1 MADRFW
7 VGGSGT
13 WNTTSTT
20 NWSATSGGGGGASVP
35 TAADNVYFDGNS
47 AAGTYSVSTS
57 TGLNLNCLD
66 LSIVK
71 PTAGTVTFTDT
82 GVFNIAGSVTVV
94 GTGVTWSAFGAWILT
109 SSVARTVN
117 VSGITLNAVTFNG
130 AGGGSWQ
137 LLTDLNLKTNAGLTL
152 TAGTINLNNF
162 NLVCGLFSSNNSN
175 VRSLQFG
182 TGVVNLTGAGV
193 IWAASSNTNFTMT
206 GNRVINAIT
215 ATTTGIREIQVGT
228 WTAATAPSVNV
239 IAGTSR
245 INITGSYLNI
255 NTTGYTGQLD
265 AGLRTIYGNLTLG
278 AGSTIQITA
287 NATVF
292 APTGITAVLTTN
304 GVVLNFPMTLNG
316 PGGTLQ
322 LADNL
327 TTGIYGVALLEGTL
341 DLNGRVLNAYSIS
354 GTGSLTRSLVTTGA
368 TINLFGNSTIVWS
381 IQSTNFTL
389 TPNTVVNLTY
399 AGASGSRTVVA
410 NAFSEATAPSFV
422 IQAGSDTIDIS
433 GSVKNITFVAFS
445 GIFAIN
451 SRTIYGNL
459 TLSPTMTVASV
470 GASTTTFAATSGVQ
484 TITTNGRAVALSMTI
499 NAPGATVRL
508 ADNLDC
514 STGAITA
521 RSLTLT
527 AGTLDLNDQTLSIVS
542 FSSSNTNTRQ
552 IAFGSTGVM
561 NVTLRNGILWQMPNV
576 TNFSYTGEGRVN
588 LTAATGTT
596 YGTRTVTH
604 ANSVGGSPTTKPPS
618 FYVSGGDGVGD
629 ILLVSSTS
637 YLNSLVF
644 TDSGTQLAN
653 TGKIMYGDLIL
664 SSGMTVAGGV
674 NVTTF
679 AGDGYSQTI
688 DTGDILLDFPITIGA
703 NRIAPL
709 TGVTATDLALTGNNA
724 TIGATRTT
732 TLFSGTLTTE
742 GLNLSTGFFVSNN
755 TNVRAL
761 NIVASIITIS
771 GSGGQ
776 WNITP
781 TNLTLTSGGSTIDF
795 TSTTTTTRTFTGG
808 GLTYYNLNVGGATGT
823 SILNIT
829 GNNTFT
835 GAISSTKTV
844 AHTIQFAAGSTNTI
858 NSWTV
863 NGSSGN
869 LVTVTSATA
878 AAHNLVKSGAGTVNV
893 QYTSISYSNAS
904 PTNKWY
910 ALIVNNNV
918 DAGNNTGW
926 IFVAP
931 PSSSSNFFLLF

>member
-13 WNTTSTT
+13 WNTTNTVNWSTT
-20 NWSATSGGGGGASVP
+20 TGGAGGASVP
-35 TAADNVYFDGNS
+35 TATDNVYFDGAS
-47 AAGTYSVSTS
+47 AAGNYTVSTS
-57 TGLNLNCLD
+57 IGLNLNSLD

-82 GVFNIAGSVTVV
+82 GIFNIAGSVNVIS
-94 GTGVTWSAFGAWILT
+94 TGVTWSAFGNWNLT
-109 SSVARTVN
+109 TTAARTIN
-117 VSGITLNAVTFNG
+117 VSGITLNSITFNG
-130 AGGGSWQ
+130 TGGGSWQ
-137 LLTDLNLKTNAGLTL
+137 LLTDLNVKAANTVTL

-162 NLVCGLFSSNNSN
+162 NLVCGAFSSNNSN

-193 IWAASSNTNFTMT
+193 IWATSTPTNFTMT
-206 GNRVINAIT
+206 GSRVINAIT
-215 ATTTGIREIQVGT
+215 ATTTGVREMQVGN
-228 WTAATAPSVNV
+228 WTATTSPSVNV
-239 IAGTSR
+239 IAGTAR
-245 INITGSYLNI
+245 FLLTGSFLNL
-255 NTTGYTGQLD
+255 NTTGFTGQHD
-265 AGLRTIYGNLTLG
+265 AGTRTIYGNLILG
-278 AGSTIQITA
+278 PGSTMQSTSNQTI
-287 NATVF
+287 F
-292 APTGITAVLTTN
+292 APTNTTTTVTTN
-304 GVVLNFPMTLNG
+304 GVVINCPVTING
-316 PGGTLQ
+316 PGGTL
-322 LADNL
+322 LLGDTF
-327 TTGIYGVALLEGTL
+327 TTAAFTFALIEGTL
-341 DLNGRVLNAYSIS
+341 DLNGKTFSPYAIS
-354 GTGSLTRSLVTTGA
+354 GTGTLSRSIITTG
-368 TINLFGNSTIVWS
+368 STFNITGFSVILWN

-389 TPNTVVNLTY
+389 TPNTVINLPY
-399 AGASGSRTVVA
+399 AGSVGSRTIITY
-410 NAFSEATAPSFV
+410 SLPEAMVPSFV
-422 IQAGSDTIDIS
+422 IQAGSDIVDINGSVRDLTFVSFS
-433 GSVKNITFVAFS
+433 GSLAN
-445 GIFAIN
+445 N

-459 TLSPTMTVASV
+459 TLSSTMTIPTT
-470 GASTTTFAATSGVQ
+470 STSPTVFAATSGVQ
-484 TITTNGRAVALSMTI
+484 TITSNGRAVPLSITI
-499 NAPGATVRL
+499 NAPGAIVRL
-508 ADNLDC
+508 VDNLNC
-514 STGAITA
+514 STGAGVG

-527 AGTLDLNDQTLSIVS
+527 AGTLDLNDKTLSVVAV
-542 FSSSNTNTRQ
+542 SSSNTNTRSM
-552 IAFGSTGVM
+552 AFGTTGVM
-561 NVTLRNGILWQMPNV
+561 NVTLRNGTVWLMPTV
-576 TNFSYTGEGRVN
+576 TNFSCTGNTRVN

-596 YGTRTVTH
+596 YGTRTITH
-604 ANSVGGSPTTKPPS
+604 ANSVGGSPATKPPP
-618 FYVSGGDGVGD
+618 FYVSGGDGVLD
-629 ILLVSSTS
+629 ILSVSSTS
-637 YLNSLVF
+637 YLDSLVF
-644 TDSGTQLAN
+644 TDAATQLAN
-653 TGKIMYGDLIL
+653 TGRIIYGDLIL
-664 SSGMTVAGGV
+664 SSGMTVAAGV

-679 AGDGYSQTI
+679 AGDGYSQTL

-709 TGVTATDLALTGNNA
+709 TGVTATDLSLTGNNA

-776 WNITP
+776 WTINP

-795 TSTTTTTRTFTGG
+795 TSTTVTARTFTGG

-835 GAISSTKTV
+835 GTISSTKTV

-910 ALIVNNNV
+910 ALIVNNNI

-926 IFVAP
+926 VFVAP